1 MIPMKF
7 IIILLMI
14 TTITCQSPIG
24 SRLAS
29 LFRRKS
35 SQPQQV
41 KPIDPSKLSVP
52 ELFETLSSLPA
63 SKFDK
68 IADQIISETFGLST
82 FAPAPGAFDALST
95 SGSRTSAI
103 FSLPPLSS
111 LSSLASL
118 RSPFDSFSYSSE
130 QDALQSLIFPV
141 FVAKESKVSATVQEA
156 PGRSSDQGRRPSFA
170 DDYQG
175 TVASAPSIPQSS
187 ASLHEAPKE
196 ARVTRTPLAKTYPLL
211 DVSSSNESPQV
222 LSVPHDPAQI
232 LKIFSQAFTGDSS
245 NDNKISAAGSEPMA
259 KVTLTPEM
267 AKLASA
273 ASSIANLRTLAPPTF
288 PVFVKGAAQ
297 SVLTRLS

>member
-1 MIPMKF
+1 
-7 IIILLMI
+7 MI
-14 TTITCQSPIG
+14 TVITCQSPIG

-35 SQPQQV
+35 SQPHQM

-82 FAPAPGAFDALST
+82 FAPAPGAFDTLSA

-111 LSSLASL
+111 LSSLSSL

-130 QDALQSLIFPV
+130 HDALQSLIFPV
-141 FVAKESKVSATVQEA
+141 FVAKESKVTATVAEA
-156 PGRSSDQGRRPSFA
+156 PVRGSSGDQSRRPNFA
-170 DDYQG
+170 DDYSA
-175 TVASAPSIPQSS
+175 TVAPGGSISQVSP
-187 ASLHEAPKE
+187 SLHEAPND

-245 NDNKISAAGSEPMA
+245 NDNKISAAASESVA

-273 ASSIANLRTLAPPTF
+273 ASSIANLRSQAPPSF
-288 PVFVKGAAQ
+288 PVFVKGGQ
-297 SVLTRLS
+297 SVTTRLS